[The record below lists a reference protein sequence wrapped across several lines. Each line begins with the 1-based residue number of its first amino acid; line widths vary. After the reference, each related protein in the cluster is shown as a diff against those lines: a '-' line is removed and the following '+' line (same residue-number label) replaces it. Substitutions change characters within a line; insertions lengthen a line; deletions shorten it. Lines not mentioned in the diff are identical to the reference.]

1 MQANLMILLL
11 LMIRFGLLFQALL
24 IIIGPTDESQPYVSS
39 TAASQALKQAGVAQ
53 YVLNLGDYIDSRES
67 KDITYNSK
75 RIYYSPYNTLSGIAP
90 RVAGDLQ
97 RGIVEC
103 LLSMK
108 CIKYI
113 ATVYDLVCLC
123 FIHCFSLI

>member
-24 IIIGPTDESQPYVSS
+24 IIIGPTDESQPYFSS

-75 RIYYSPYNTLSGIAP
+75 RIYYSPYITLSRIAP

-108 CIKYI
+108 CIK
-113 ATVYDLVCLC
+113 
-123 FIHCFSLI
+123 